1 MTNKAGLNIL
11 TCTLI
16 VTLLGVFVYK
26 QRMAMPQKQNPEEN
40 APESAIW
47 RMLEASRT
55 PDVER
60 YLNCYTGETAALLQK
75 NVQEMG
81 AAGFRKYLSNSMQ
94 QVKGITVFP
103 PEKSSADERRV
114 SVEYIYDDRNE
125 VQQYYLRQVGKKW
138 KIFRIESAERV
149 KTLVPYGAPVN
160 E

>member
-1 MTNKAGLNIL
+1 MSDKASLNIL
-11 TCTLI
+11 TCLVI
-16 VTLLGVFVYK
+16 VALLGVFVYR
-26 QRMAMPQKQNPEEN
+26 QRRAVPQKENPEEN

-55 PDVER
+55 QDVER
-60 YLNCYTGETAALLQK
+60 YLSSYTGEIAALLQK

-81 AAGFRKYLSNSMQ
+81 AAGLRKYLSDSMR

-114 SVEYIYDDRNE
+114 SVEYIYEDRNE
-125 VQQYYLRQVGKKW
+125 VQQYYLRQVGKAW
-138 KIFRIESAERV
+138 KIFRIERAERV
-149 KTLVPYGAPVN
+149 KTLVPYGAPAT